1 MDRLTERGESDSKE
15 DDRRNLFLANILSY
29 LMPKDLC
36 HFQETSSQYLHSKET
51 EMVWK
56 RLCWRRWSHQRDS
69 LPESSCLRKDGK
81 PSWRLTYKI
90 WAHEMKIPHGRLMP
104 MSQRVFGRNKGDGV
118 NCWLYLRHSS
128 DCLLL
133 PARGSHDDHCL
144 GHLRLCLQNTALCPT
159 QFLLQTSFRVYL
171 KGSPGTTELLPI
183 CGSELSARNGLLV
196 ETNVCGSGSTMTK
209 TPLPPPLSEPITLSN
224 LEFVVITLQVIC
236 PEGVTNEVDLLSC
249 IDRIHVTGWRMNP
262 HEREAR
268 EKEGER
274 EGAAERDGTDEALSL
289 GCKESNA
296 FAFEVPVDD
305 EERIWSAYE
314 TAPGGVILLREATL
328 MRDRGT

>member
-1 MDRLTERGESDSKE
+1 
-15 DDRRNLFLANILSY
+15 
-29 LMPKDLC
+29 
-36 HFQETSSQYLHSKET
+36 
-51 EMVWK
+51 
-56 RLCWRRWSHQRDS
+56 
-69 LPESSCLRKDGK
+69 
-81 PSWRLTYKI
+81 
-90 WAHEMKIPHGRLMP
+90 
-104 MSQRVFGRNKGDGV
+104 
-118 NCWLYLRHSS
+118 
-128 DCLLL
+128 
-133 PARGSHDDHCL
+133 
-144 GHLRLCLQNTALCPT
+144 
-159 QFLLQTSFRVYL
+159 
-171 KGSPGTTELLPI
+171 
-183 CGSELSARNGLLV
+183 
-196 ETNVCGSGSTMTK
+196 MTK

-262 HEREAR
+262 YEREAR

-274 EGAAERDGTDEALSL
+274 EGAAEREGTDEALSL

-328 MRDRGT
+328 MRDRGTWAIGRREKQVIIIRRSFGEDEPSQRERQSQVKRLEARERGDCYFCSIPMGIP